1 MTVFRGLDL
10 ELLLRGGATNR
21 RDARGSACGNSYWIP
36 SLGFGDRQLKLWDL
50 NEDERIHIVKDDQGD
65 NMREPTSDI
74 SNEGESGRTSN
85 EDRSVISLAEEREF
99 RHGEISW
106 LAPAVIVGTLVLFV
120 ALGIALVLVLGP
132 EA

>member
-1 MTVFRGLDL
+1 
-10 ELLLRGGATNR
+10 
-21 RDARGSACGNSYWIP
+21 
-36 SLGFGDRQLKLWDL
+36 
-50 NEDERIHIVKDDQGD
+50 
-65 NMREPTSDI
+65 MREPSSETST
-74 SNEGESGRTSN
+74 EGDSGFTSS